1 MYLKEICTYM
11 GIPASNPQRF
21 LFHRWLSVYDVA
33 ISTHRLL
40 PAFKALYLGF
50 MNKGDQELYRD
61 VLKELYS
68 VHRVSA
74 KAQTK
79 IQPFH
84 QELSKKGKRL
94 SHLSSLLNLFCLNYC

>member
-1 MYLKEICTYM
+1 M

-21 LFHRWLSVYDVA
+21 IFQRWFSVYDVA

-40 PAFKALYLGF
+40 PAFKALYSGF
-50 MNKGDQELYRD
+50 MDKGDQELYRD

-68 VHRVSA
+68 VH
-74 KAQTK
+74 K
-79 IQPFH
+79 IQLFH